1 MGYIIHMNMFV
12 NDLILNACVKTTDI
26 FVSEKI
32 LTTFGNK
39 CINISLPSINMFYH
53 LSIPFFKQFNFA

>member
-1 MGYIIHMNMFV
+1 MFV

-39 CINISLPSINMFYH
+39 CINISLPSIHIFYH
-53 LSIPFFKQFNFA
+53 LSMSFFKQFNFA